1 MRLLLDAGPTIRCN
15 VVGDAGLLFSLTF
28 AVVGGLVALQGI
40 RSLHAS
46 RAFEQVAQRA
56 DGELVDVRYETVGP
70 AGNSSRTSIPVVRFT
85 LPDGRTVQTEAR
97 MGTGPGFR
105 FKGSEVTV
113 LYDPADPRRARI
125 EGFMAGGG
133 ALVGGCLTAFGLLF
147 LLIGLSALVGTRLL

>member
-1 MRLLLDAGPTIRCN
+1 
-15 VVGDAGLLFSLTF
+15 
-28 AVVGGLVALQGI
+28 VGGLVALQGI
-40 RSLHAS
+40 RSLRAS

-125 EGFMAGGG
+125 EGFIAGGG
-133 ALVGGCLTAFGLLF
+133 QLVAGA
-147 LLIGLSALVGTRLL
+147 

>member
-1 MRLLLDAGPTIRCN
+1 VSLITGSWLF
-15 VVGDAGLLFSLTF
+15 GLLFAS
-28 AVVGGLVALQGI
+28 VGGAVALQGL
-40 RSLHAS
+40 RSMRAS

-113 LYDPADPRRARI
+113 LYDPENPQRARI

-133 ALVGGCLTAFGLLF
+133 VLVAGCMTSVGLFFVLV
-147 LLIGLSALVGTRLL
+147 GLSAIVGANLV

>member
-1 MRLLLDAGPTIRCN
+1 
-15 VVGDAGLLFSLTF
+15 VVGDAGLLFSLAF
-28 AVVGGLVALQGI
+28 AVVGGVVALQGI
-40 RSLHAS
+40 RSLRAS

-70 AGNSSRTSIPVVRFT
+70 AGDSSRTSIPVVRFT

-133 ALVGGCLTAFGLLF
+133 ALVAGCMTTVGLF
-147 LLIGLSALVGTRLL
+147 FVVIGLSALVGTQLL

>member
-1 MRLLLDAGPTIRCN
+1 

-40 RSLHAS
+40 RSLRAS

-56 DGELVDVRYETVGP
+56 DGELVEVRYETVGP
-70 AGNSSRTSIPVVRFT
+70 AGSNSRTSIPVVRFT

-105 FKGSEVTV
+105 FNGSEVTV

-125 EGFMAGGG
+125 EGLMAGGG
-133 ALVGGCLTAFGLLF
+133 PVVAGCMATVGLF
-147 LLIGLSALVGTRLL
+147 FVLIGLSALVGTQLL